1 MGMQYDVK
9 MVHADANVQAITG
22 PVRVKG
28 YQVASGGVAGEIQ
41 FWDTASNSATGT
53 ERLTLNINTNTAVI
67 STLIPGEGIRFELGV
82 YIKLPAN
89 AAITTFYG

>member
-41 FWDTASNSATGT
+41 WWDTASNSATGT
-53 ERLTLNINTNTAVI
+53 ERLTINVTTNTAVV
-67 STLIPGEGIRFELGV
+67 STIIPGEGIRFDLGV
-82 YIKLPAN
+82 YIKLPTN
-89 AAITTFYG
+89 ASVTTFYG